1 MSVSKVFVSTNAS
14 GNATTFRRRSRKR
27 PYQFQ
32 SADPVLRYNLP
43 VLNSRKAK
51 AESPACSARLR
62 IGIPS
67 GLVTFAHGGLR
78 CEAGGRSSVGLWR
91 LGAIAG
97 GGGDRQEAA

>member
-43 VLNSRKAK
+43 VLISRMAK
-51 AESPACSARLR
+51 VASLIFRSRPYRYA
-62 IGIPS
+62 IMF
-67 GLVTFAHGGLR
+67 LVTFAHGGLR
-78 CEAGGRSSVGLWR
+78 CEAGGRSSIGL
-91 LGAIAG
+91 
-97 GGGDRQEAA
+97 